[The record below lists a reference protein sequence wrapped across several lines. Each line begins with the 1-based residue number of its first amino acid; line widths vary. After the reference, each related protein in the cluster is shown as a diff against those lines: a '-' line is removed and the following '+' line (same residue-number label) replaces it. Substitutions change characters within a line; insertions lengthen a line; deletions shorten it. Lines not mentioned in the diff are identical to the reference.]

1 MASKILVEFLKD
13 KEFKNSEFVA
23 GIVANLVLLY
33 IINSVMSWDI
43 SFIADSFRDITP
55 LLNAV
60 VGASLAANAL
70 FMVYRKQWFWTFM
83 QIILSALGYLMV
95 SSLYSVFPFTFRNVY
110 VFYSVRFALLVAM
123 VVLAVAVF
131 LYGLKFVLKFILRID
146 VHQGISP

>member
-1 MASKILVEFLKD
+1 MKNKALVEFLGD
-13 KEFKNSEFVA
+13 KEFRNSEFVA

-33 IINSVMSWDI
+33 IINSVMNWDI
-43 SFIADSFRDITP
+43 SFIADSFRDLIP

-60 VGASLAANAL
+60 IGANLAANFCFL
-70 FMVYRKQWFWTFM
+70 IYRRQWFWTFM

-95 SSLYSVFPFTFRNVY
+95 SSLYSVFPFTFRNLY

-131 LYGLKFVLKFILRID
+131 LHGLKFVLKFVLKID
-146 VHQGISP
+146 LE

>member
-1 MASKILVEFLKD
+1 MASKILVEFLGD
-13 KEFKNSEFVA
+13 KKFKNSEFVA

-70 FMVYRKQWFWTFM
+70 FMVYRKQWFGPSCR
-83 QIILSALGYLMV
+83 LS
-95 SSLYSVFPFTFRNVY
+95 
-110 VFYSVRFALLVAM
+110 
-123 VVLAVAVF
+123 
-131 LYGLKFVLKFILRID
+131 
-146 VHQGISP
+146 

>member
-1 MASKILVEFLKD
+1 MENKALVEFLGD
-13 KEFKNSEFVA
+13 KEFRNSEFVA

-33 IINSVMSWDI
+33 IINSVMNWDI
-43 SFIADSFRDITP
+43 SFIADSFRDLIP

-60 VGASLAANAL
+60 IGANLAANTCFL
-70 FMVYRKQWFWTFM
+70 IYGRQWFWTFM

-95 SSLYSVFPFTFRNVY
+95 SSLYSVFPFTFRNIY

-131 LYGLKFVLKFILRID
+131 LHGLKFVLKFVLKID
-146 VHQGISP
+146 LE

>member
-1 MASKILVEFLKD
+1 MENKALVEFLGD

-33 IINSVMSWDI
+33 IINSVMNWDI
-43 SFIADSFRDITP
+43 SFIADSFRDLIP
-55 LLNAV
+55 LFNAV
-60 VGASLAANAL
+60 IGANLAANACFL
-70 FMVYRKQWFWTFM
+70 IYRRQWFWTFM

-95 SSLYSVFPFTFRNVY
+95 SSLYSVFPFTFRNIY

-131 LYGLKFVLKFILRID
+131 LHGLKFVLKFVLKID
-146 VHQGISP
+146 LE